1 MVTRSSK
8 MPNYVIAIFNR
19 LLNKASRSST
29 EYIRIKTTCEAQ
41 EKQLEDLKC
50 FIYHAVLS
58 SHLLDHRKLRIA
70 VVGANDGVV
79 NDPIFPWIRGN
90 ALNTEIYL
98 IEPQQKLR
106 SILENNYEFHPSSHI
121 LSCAIGPRENSSL
134 FSLKQEYWSD
144 YKPFYSKGWPAYR
157 AALGLTSASREHV
170 EKHVRGFIKDAD
182 IEQAI
187 EEETVEFMP
196 LHEALIKHKLPPE
209 IDILQI
215 DAEGHDDTV
224 VYNSSLDLCKPKV
237 VYLEVAHM
245 PQDRRSLMGEYLKG
259 HGYRIYDINGDW
271 LCIKTPSSVEPVSSL
286 S

>member
-1 MVTRSSK
+1 MMNTLTV
-8 MPNYVIAIFNR
+8 IFNR
-19 LLNKASRSST
+19 LLNKISSSST
-29 EYIRIKTTCEAQ
+29 DYTKIKATCEAQ
-41 EKQLEDLKC
+41 EKQLEVLRG

-58 SHLLDHRKLRIA
+58 SHLLNHQKLRIA

-79 NDPIFPWIRGN
+79 NDPIFPWIREN
-90 ALNTEIYL
+90 ALCTEIYL

-106 SILENNYEFHPSSHI
+106 SILENNYEFHPSFHI
-121 LSCAIGPRENSSL
+121 LSCAIGPRESTNL
-134 FSLKQEYWSD
+134 FSLKQEYWSE
-144 YKPFYSKGWPAYR
+144 YKPYYSKGWPAYR

-170 EKHVRGFIKDAD
+170 EKHVRGFIKDSD

-196 LHEALIKHKLPPE
+196 LHEALINHKLAPA

-224 VYNSSLDLCKPKV
+224 IYNSSLEICRPKV
-237 VYLEVAHM
+237 IYLEVSHI
-245 PQDRRSLMGEYLKG
+245 PHDRQSLLRDYLEGREY
-259 HGYRIYDINGDW
+259 RVFDIGGDW
-271 LCIKTPSSVEPVSSL
+271 LCIKFPLTTEPVSSL